1 MQFSGY
7 EEKIRKE
14 VVRSALTAYERIKK
28 KVEKR
33 ERPLYKTKQW
43 KQKERLKEKRM
54 KKTNWYKKNKNI
66 HNENNNEYKSVLF
79 VQPTRGSVL
88 NRVCMRM

>member
-1 MQFSGY
+1 
-7 EEKIRKE
+7 
-14 VVRSALTAYERIKK
+14 
-28 KVEKR
+28 
-33 ERPLYKTKQW
+33 
-43 KQKERLKEKRM
+43 M

-88 NRVCMRM
+88 KRVYEDVIRKSRCRVRVVERAGRSVCQTLQKSYPFTKTRCVSDECFVCVS